1 MLGTTSD
8 SFVARIAQ
16 MSNHPLDLPTEHS
29 HPHRLRETS
38 LLSPHAAVTSAARA
52 RRLGVLVAVAAMAP
66 AVFGVSPAAAENQQ
80 VRVVDTAFELPGV
93 AIKPGES
100 VTWTKGVTGDRHNV
114 HFEDNLFEGPRP
126 QTAPFEVSRNNFPTA
141 GEYRYF
147 CDEHGGLNG
156 QGMAGIVYVNET
168 GTVPGVSPM
177 ASFTATPSDARVDQT
192 VSFNASGTM
201 DPDGEPGSIIRHEW
215 DFDGN
220 GSFEVDTG
228 GFSTTSQSYPTAGVR
243 TVRLR
248 VTDRQM
254 RTNVTMRSVTVT
266 SAPTTSEPPP
276 PTPPPATPPP
286 ATPPQTPAGPV
297 DTLSRRIR
305 ILSAKRLGRILR
317 RGLRFEA
324 AAPVN
329 GATLRASLSAGGRA
343 LGSVRRTGLSRGR
356 VKVTLKL
363 SRRGKTRL
371 RKLMATRP
379 RAKALLKVSAGGET
393 RRARFIIRR

>member
-1 MLGTTSD
+1 
-8 SFVARIAQ
+8 
-16 MSNHPLDLPTEHS
+16 
-29 HPHRLRETS
+29 
-38 LLSPHAAVTSAARA
+38 VTSAARA

-80 VRVVDTAFELPGV
+80 VQVVDTAFELPGV

-100 VTWTKGVTGDRHNV
+100 VTWTKGDTGDRHNV
-114 HFEDNLFEGPRP
+114 HFEDNLFEDRRAP

-156 QGMAGIVYVNET
+156 QGMAGIVYVNNDGE
-168 GTVPGVSPM
+168 VPGLPPM

-201 DPDGEPGSIIRHEW
+201 DPDGDPGSIIRHEW

-276 PTPPPATPPP
+276 PTPPPATPPPATPPPATPPP